1 MLRQSAKTDGSG
13 ARDLVNDSPEPAVS
27 TKQKRMETKT
37 YCAYNVSR
45 SRHLSPKVTVVDRA
59 DQPLTLMR
67 LLIESLGFKAETSLW
82 LNPVCGVPS
91 LVKPFPFDL
100 VYLDKDLKVLRAAE
114 LMPEV
119 PFPVMGCEVTT
130 ALALPLRT
138 LSSTGTQE
146 GDRLV
151 VCAEDELEQRLEEIL
166 STEISDSTSSKTDEF
181 CENEC
186 ASTEAEQKSLP
197 MREASEPVLALTTTQ
212 AGPQGLGFTVALTT
226 RWQITNSTTSAAAPG
241 NNQVKEDV
249 PEVKAPTTAVDSVA
263 ELATEN
269 ETAEVAPSVSAA
281 ESETEVA
288 ESTPVAEPAPIEA
301 VESQSAEKVESPPVV
316 ETESRSNVAES
327 VPSDQTESAEGPDE
341 LQVEAK
347 PVAEETERLAVSAE
361 IVADVANNARPEAR
375 KPVSEEAPVQP
386 SVTAATMHGPSVTAE
401 PTTAMP
407 ALHRDRSAEHKEVET
422 PKRNSVEAPAR
433 SVFPANKRAPQKNKP
448 EEQKPREPEE
458 QNDREEEKKDHLG
471 IRVIRWLNLE
481 DPRPDRRSKK
491 RYLMPGL
498 FAYDAAAT
506 EAKAY
511 EVRDVGPAGLYVKT
525 PKRGKPG
532 QLISLRLC
540 CEDAK
545 EKTSASSVK
554 VQAQTVR
561 SDKEGTVLSFVFP
574 EAVEFEPWNRLH
586 TRKSSETDAE
596 YFVRELRLAKAFGF
610 LRRICESATEQ
621 IRLALHERFSNKRLA
636 SATEIALQAEEMLS
650 RCEETDIVA
659 HPHVLM
665 RILEEGSWAQD
676 DWVRQMWAGLLATS
690 CTADGQD
697 TSNMA
702 LIDLL
707 DKLTPIHLKVLAFA
721 CRKGAEAGASGELL
735 ANFTV
740 YCSGDEL
747 VQVVGSN
754 NLARIQQTIGH
765 LAGYGLLAES
775 ARPSYVGAMEKIK
788 TKATPTELGRRL
800 HARCS
805 GQRA

>member
-13 ARDLVNDSPEPAVS
+13 ARNPVNDPPESAVS

-45 SRHLSPKVTVVDRA
+45 GQHLSPKVTVVDRA

-82 LNPVCGVPS
+82 LNPLRGVPS
-91 LVKPFPFDL
+91 FVKPFPFDL

-119 PFPVMGCEVTT
+119 PFPVMDVEVTT

-166 STEISDSTSSKTDEF
+166 GTELADSTSSKTDEF

-186 ASTEAEQKSLP
+186 ASAEAEQESLP

-249 PEVKAPTTAVDSVA
+249 PEEKAPSTAVDSVA
-263 ELATEN
+263 ALATEN
-269 ETAEVAPSVSAA
+269 ETAELAPSVSAA

-288 ESTPVAEPAPIEA
+288 ESPPVAEPAPIEA
-301 VESQSAEKVESPPVV
+301 VESQSAEKVESPSIV
-316 ETESRSNVAES
+316 EAASRSVNAAES
-327 VPSDQTESAEGPDE
+327 ALSDQTESAEGPDE

-361 IVADVANNARPEAR
+361 IVADVANNAHPEAR
-375 KPVSEEAPVQP
+375 KPVSAETPVQP
-386 SVTAATMHGPSVTAE
+386 TVIAATRHEPSVSAE

-407 ALHRDRSAEHKEVET
+407 AHQRDRNTEHKEVET
-422 PKRNSVEAPAR
+422 PKRKSVEAPAR
-433 SVFPANKRAPQKNKP
+433 VPAKKRVPQKNKP

-458 QNDREEEKKDHLG
+458 QNDQEEEKKGHLG

-481 DPRPDRRSKK
+481 DPPPDRRSNK

-498 FAYDAAAT
+498 FAYDAAAI

-511 EVRDVGPAGLYVKT
+511 EVRDVGPTGLYVKT

-554 VQAQTVR
+554 VQVQTVR

-574 EAVEFEPWNRLH
+574 EGVEFKPWNRLH

-610 LRRICESATEQ
+610 LHRICESAKEQ

-650 RCEETDIVA
+650 RSEETDIVA

-676 DWVRQMWAGLLATS
+676 DWVRQMWAGLLTTS
-690 CTADGQD
+690 CTTDGQD

-740 YCSGDEL
+740 YCSGEEL